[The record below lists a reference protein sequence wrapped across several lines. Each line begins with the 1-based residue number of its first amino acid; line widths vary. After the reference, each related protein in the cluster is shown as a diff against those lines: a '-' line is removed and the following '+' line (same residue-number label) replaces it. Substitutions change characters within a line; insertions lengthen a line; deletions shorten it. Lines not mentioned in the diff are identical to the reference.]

1 MGISALYVVL
11 TIVCNLFEL
20 ELELMTPLPSLHTS
34 DGPSKHCNT
43 IRRTW

>member
-20 ELELMTPLPSLHTS
+20 ELELEPVTLTLL
-34 DGPSKHCNT
+34 
-43 IRRTW
+43 